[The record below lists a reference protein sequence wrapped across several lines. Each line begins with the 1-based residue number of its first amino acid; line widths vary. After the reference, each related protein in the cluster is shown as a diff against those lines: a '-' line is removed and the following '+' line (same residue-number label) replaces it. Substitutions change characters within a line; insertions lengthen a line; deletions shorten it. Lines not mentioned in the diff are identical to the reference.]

1 MSLPTSTAAP
11 GPSRRGR
18 HVIAIGGGRGGVGK
32 TLLSVNLGVYLAQLG
47 RNVILFDADPT
58 SSSLHTMLGL
68 DRPPLARIETIR
80 EGGDSLAETS
90 VPGLSLAATA
100 FDPWRATPRRPSRAS
115 HWMAQLDRHEAD
127 YVVVN
132 LGASLAP
139 ATLDMF
145 HEADVGICVAAPDP
159 PSIDATYGFCR
170 ALFTRRVR
178 RVLMRERFRLRTV
191 EKALASLPPL
201 PTPREIVKQ
210 IARLDETVA
219 NIAAHELQRLRPR
232 LVIGKTRLRGDLDLG
247 PAMISLSERY
257 LGVALDYLG
266 HVEQDDAV
274 WLTARRRRPLLIDAP
289 TSKAARNIERVARR
303 LLALLAQT
311 KKRQPEAVLRDH
323 KDLNAP
329 MTLYKV
335 LGVDRS
341 ASDDEIRRAYKLQ
354 RSIFGEDSLPITSL
368 VDLEMLQREQAR
380 ISEAYDTL
388 LEPARRR
395 AYDLSVFPGHEPDE
409 PEPSRRPS
417 ASDAELAE
425 LKAELA
431 REITAETQFTGALLQ
446 KARRAQGIEIR
457 DIANITKISPMHL
470 RAIESEDASA
480 LPALV
485 YVRGFLQQV
494 AKTLKLDPNQV
505 TKTYLKRMRAMR
517 TDG

>member
-1 MSLPTSTAAP
+1 MSAPASSAAP
-11 GPSRRGR
+11 GPARRTR

-47 RNVILFDADPT
+47 RNVVLFDADPT
-58 SSSLHTMLGL
+58 SASLHTMLGL
-68 DRPPLARIETIR
+68 DRPPLARIEAIR
-80 EGGDSLAETS
+80 DGRDELAETS
-90 VPGLSLAATA
+90 VPGLRLAASA
-100 FDPWRATPRRPSRAS
+100 YDPGRCAPRRPSRAS
-115 HWMAQLDRHEAD
+115 HWLSQLDRHEAD
-127 YVVVN
+127 YVVLN

-139 ATLDMF
+139 ATLDAF
-145 HEADVGICVAAPDP
+145 HEADVGICLAAPDP
-159 PSIDATYGFCR
+159 PSIDATYRFCR
-170 ALFTRRVR
+170 ALFARRLR
-178 RVLMRERFRLRTV
+178 RALMRDRFRLRVV
-191 EKALASLPPL
+191 EKALGALPPL
-201 PTPREIVKQ
+201 PTPRELIKQ
-210 IARLDETVA
+210 IARLDESVA
-219 NIAAHELQRLRPR
+219 NVGAHELQKLRPR

-257 LGVALDYLG
+257 LGVGLDYLG
-266 HVEQDDAV
+266 HIEQDDAV

-303 LLALLAQT
+303 LLALLAQSS
-311 KKRQPEAVLRDH
+311 KRQREPTLVDH

-335 LGVDRS
+335 LGIDRS

-368 VDLEMLQREQAR
+368 VDFETLQREQAR

-388 LEPARRR
+388 LEPSRRR

-417 ASDAELAE
+417 ASDAELAA

-431 REITAETQFTGALLQ
+431 REITAETQFTGALLR
-446 KARRAQGIEIR
+446 KARQAQGIEIR
-457 DIANITKISPMHL
+457 DIASITKISPMHL
-470 RAIESEDASA
+470 RAIENEEADA
-480 LPALV
+480 LPAPV
-485 YVRGFLQQV
+485 YVRGFLQQI

-505 TKTYLKRMRAMR
+505 TKTYLKRIRAMR
-517 TDG
+517 PS